1 MPKKKQAPEA
11 NHHSYREY
19 LHYANLL
26 RPHSVAVQ
34 AALAVVTLLQGYAA
48 VTFLGVL
55 VTQLTVPNVTMAQLW
70 PMTAAFLGTIFVL
83 AIIGYRLTMHANVNA
98 WGSWFGMQAMTNKKM
113 LTVTYPTFI
122 DPKFRDEYAAA
133 NTSIM
138 FSGGFGR
145 FVTQVVNSVCGLIA
159 AVVLSGASLVA
170 LFTARSQETT
180 ALARFSNSPWLL
192 VLMLVIIAIPVVMAF
207 PLAKLSGKYMR
218 KFYNFNV
225 C

>member
-19 LHYANLL
+19 LHYANVL

-48 VTFLGVL
+48 VIGHSCAIVTLGTVSC
-55 VTQLTVPNVTMAQLW
+55 VTSTPKKV
-70 PMTAAFLGTIFVL
+70 TAAFLGTIFVL

-170 LFTARSQETT
+170 LFTARTKKQP
-180 ALARFSNSPWLL
+180 PWPDFL
-192 VLMLVIIAIPVVMAF
+192 IHRGCWC
-207 PLAKLSGKYMR
+207 S
-218 KFYNFNV
+218 